1 MRRGRGVG
9 GPSLE
14 RINQKILG
22 GIHTGGSSLTYRK
35 FASGTGQP
43 LQGQEAV
50 IPICTVDKRGRLE
63 CIGTGFFI
71 GVHGIFVTAKH
82 VVGEVLDEDGNPI
95 LDEDKNFRFGLKTF
109 HLIPPNS
116 IVIREII
123 KISFHGDDDVAVG
136 ALGTMVDQKTGEPLR
151 NKILQLTARTPGVGE
166 RIATWAYPNSVAEYN
181 GKEGSLSVV
190 PKIYEG
196 EIEDEH
202 REGRGWGKVPGRC
215 YQTNLG
221 IERGTSGGPVFDD
234 EGCVFA
240 INSTGFDGTDL
251 AYVSHV
257 QSIGGLTL
265 PLVQTDDGKI
275 HEKITISELIDQGSI
290 KVAHIDDVRAAHRER
305 E

>member
-1 MRRGRGVG
+1 M
-9 GPSLE
+9 
-14 RINQKILG
+14 
-22 GIHTGGSSLTYRK
+22 TYGK
-35 FASGTGQP
+35 FVSGTGQAA
-43 LQGQEAV
+43 QGQEAV
-50 IPICTVDKRGRLE
+50 IPICTVDKRGRIE

-82 VVGEVLDEDGNPI
+82 VVREVLDEDGNQI
-95 LDEDKNFRFGLKTF
+95 LDEDENVRFGLMIF
-109 HLIPPNS
+109 HLISPNS
-116 IVIREII
+116 IVTREII

-136 ALGTMVDQKTGEPLR
+136 TLRAMVDQKTGEPLR
-151 NKILQLTARTPGVGE
+151 NKILHLTARVPGVGE
-166 RIATWAYPNSVAEYN
+166 KIATWAYPNSVAEYN
-181 GKEGSLSVV
+181 EKEGSLSVV

-202 REGRGWGKVPGRC
+202 REGRGWGKLPGRC
-215 YQTNLG
+215 YQTNIG
-221 IERGTSGGPVFDD
+221 IERGASGGPVFDD

-265 PLVQTDDGKI
+265 PHVQTPDGEI
-275 HEKITISELIDQGSI
+275 HKKITISELIDRGSI
-290 KVAHIDDVRAAHRER
+290 KVAHIDDVRPGHRGR